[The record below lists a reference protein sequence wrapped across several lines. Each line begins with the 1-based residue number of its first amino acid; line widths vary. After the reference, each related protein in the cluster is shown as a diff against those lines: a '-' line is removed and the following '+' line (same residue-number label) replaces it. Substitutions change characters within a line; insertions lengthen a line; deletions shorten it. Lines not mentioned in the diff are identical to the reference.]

1 MLTQNSQFAPGFGGA
16 GFDPNNP
23 ADLYQMARGGRRPLM
38 QRFDEYYRCY
48 PMVMAPG
55 PERPSLNYGSKIFLP
70 PSALDKVSK
79 LHVQWPIMLELING
93 DKGKHTHGGVLEFVA
108 EEGRAYI
115 PQWVRSSGSA
125 RAMPTPRTL

>member
-1 MLTQNSQFAPGFGGA
+1 
-16 GFDPNNP
+16 
-23 ADLYQMARGGRRPLM
+23 M

-55 PERPSLNYGSKIFLP
+55 PERPELNYGSKIFLP

-93 DKGKHTHGGVLEFVA
+93 DKETHTHGGVLEFVA

-115 PQWVRSSGSA
+115 PQWVCISLSLLSSQDYLVDLQHSNPK
-125 RAMPTPRTL
+125 RLVMRIKRKKN